1 MEEILFYKEISIHIC
16 RMRVWNMVVNIKT
29 GTKTNIEIIKIMAGK
44 ESITDPLSCTVG
56 ASSLTIPGGG

>member
-1 MEEILFYKEISIHIC
+1 
-16 RMRVWNMVVNIKT
+16 MVVNIKT

-56 ASSLTIPGGG
+56 ASSLTTPGGGKFNHTNNKG